1 MGLYTS
7 IRACEA
13 RFYHL
18 QQFLYKINHLQHGQQ
33 YCGTEPNKYKI
44 QEQK

>member
-13 RFYHL
+13 RFYQL
-18 QQFLYKINHLQHGQQ
+18 QQRLHKINHLQQ
-33 YCGTEPNKYKI
+33 YFGTEPN
-44 QEQK
+44 